1 MDTKEAVTKKHKIS
15 VRLTEAIYWELKADV
30 EKEHTDMSNYIAM
43 LIHQNHQAPVNKI
56 YTEQVRSAVNE
67 ISASV
72 LDMKKQLFSKYQEDQ
87 EFIKPF
93 ITGIE
98 KGVKDLWQSLL

>member
-1 MDTKEAVTKKHKIS
+1 MDTKEAVPKKHKIS
-15 VRLTEAIYWELKADV
+15 VRLTESIYWELKADA

-56 YTEQVRSAVNE
+56 YTEQVQNTMNE

-72 LDMKKQLFSKYQEDQ
+72 LDMKKQLLYKYPEDQ
-87 EFIKPF
+87 EFVKPF